1 MDLETLKNDCNEL
14 IDELEDLQATGNQLD
29 NRILELQEQLRVLQ
43 EQTEPERIKLEWPE
57 PEKEEP
63 ELTETKLP
71 EPEQAASGQAEP
83 ETVLPEPEKPE
94 VEETEETKEETAV
107 RTEEKEEVEE
117 ENLWKE
123 MDKQRFSEGT
133 VIIYEQ
139 NPTEKVIVATM
150 KLLALC
156 GILGGIMF
164 CMIYLFANMK

>member
-1 MDLETLKNDCNEL
+1 MNLETLKNDCNEL
-14 IDELEDLQATGNQLD
+14 IDELEGLQATGNQLD
-29 NRILELQEQLRVLQ
+29 NRILELQEQLRALQ

-57 PEKEEP
+57 
-63 ELTETKLP
+63 
-71 EPEQAASGQAEP
+71 
-83 ETVLPEPEKPE
+83 PEPEKPE

-139 NPTEKVIVATM
+139 NPTEKVIVAAM

-164 CMIYLFANMK
+164 CTIYLFTNMK

>member
-14 IDELEDLQATGNQLD
+14 IDELEGLQATGNQLD

-43 EQTEPERIKLEWPE
+43 EQTEPEI
-57 PEKEEP
+57 
-63 ELTETKLP
+63 
-71 EPEQAASGQAEP
+71 
-83 ETVLPEPEKPE
+83 VLPEPEKPE

-139 NPTEKVIVATM
+139 NPTEKVIVAAM

-164 CMIYLFANMK
+164 CMIYLFANMM

>member
-14 IDELEDLQATGNQLD
+14 IDELEGLQATGNQLD

-57 PEKEEP
+57 PE
-63 ELTETKLP
+63 
-71 EPEQAASGQAEP
+71 
-83 ETVLPEPEKPE
+83 TVLPEPVKPE

-139 NPTEKVIVATM
+139 NPTEKVIVAAM

>member
-14 IDELEDLQATGNQLD
+14 IDELEGLQATGNQLD

-117 ENLWKE
+117 ENLWKQ
-123 MDKQRFSEGT
+123 MDKKRFTEGT

-139 NPTEKVIVATM
+139 NPTEKVIVAAM

-156 GILGGIMF
+156 AILGGIMF

>member
-1 MDLETLKNDCNEL
+1 MDLETLKKDCNEL
-14 IDELEDLQATGNQLD
+14 IDELENLQATGTLLD
-29 NRILELQEQLRVLQ
+29 NRILELQEQLRALQ
-43 EQTEPERIKLEWPE
+43 EQAEPERIKLEWPE
-57 PEKEEP
+57 PERTEP
-63 ELTETKLP
+63 ELTETKLT
-71 EPEQAASGQAEP
+71 EPEQAASKQAEP
-83 ETVLPEPEKPE
+83 ETVLPEPEDR
-94 VEETEETKEETAV
+94 KEEEQTEAETAAL
-107 RTEEKEEVEE
+107 TEEKEEVE

-139 NPTEKVIVATM
+139 NPTEKIIVAAI

>member
-14 IDELEDLQATGNQLD
+14 IDELEGLQATGNQLD

-107 RTEEKEEVEE
+107 RTEEKEEGEE

-123 MDKQRFSEGT
+123 MDKQRFLEGT

-139 NPTEKVIVATM
+139 NPTEKVIVAAM

-164 CMIYLFANMK
+164 CMIYLFANMI